1 MYCTACS
8 KLNKKKLQFWDKQSQ
23 LKVYLQAFIGTFNC
37 IISRWRCHADRSV
50 DLLTSKISSSYD
62 FSSTLSWALI
72 SWWSLCDVVKS
83 SRPGKSLS
91 CFWVEHC
98 PNYQRFLSP
107 KTRSSPATVDYIL
120 LSELILPVW
129 TASLASDCLFDC
141 CSLIVWLLNFVVV
154 RWLSLLPR
162 SKKVWTVRGS
172 RRL

>member
-1 MYCTACS
+1 MRVLYCLLQTEQ
-8 KLNKKKLQFWDKQSQ
+8 KKVTVLGQTIPTQGLLTSFYWDFQ
-23 LKVYLQAFIGTFNC
+23 LHHLP
-37 IISRWRCHADRSV
+37 HADRSV

-91 CFWVEHC
+91 CFWVQHC
-98 PNYQRFLSP
+98 SNYQRFLSP
-107 KTRSSPATVDYIL
+107 KTRSSPATVDFIL
-120 LSELILPVW
+120 LSELILPIW

-154 RWLSLLPR
+154 QWLSLLPR